1 MASTFVAGSKDDFD
15 TQDIPVTNA
24 SANDD
29 LDSRLAAYEAGGED
43 FIVKP
48 FDPLELQ
55 NKVKVAQRLIA
66 EKHSLREQAG
76 FAQRTALSAMTS
88 MGELGVVFQFL
99 SKSFACGSSE
109 ELGREMAAL
118 QQYDLQGAGATA
130 PGRGRDQSEPQR
142 GQHPLEVGILTHVR
156 ASGRIFQFKTRA
168 AFNYG
173 GVTVM
178 LNNLPLD
185 DPDRWG
191 RIHDNVAIL
200 ARRGRRPSSSHR
212 GRTGKTGA
220 GSKG

>member
-1 MASTFVAGSKDDFD
+1 MADQGFRVFVIDDDEVVREMLAVLLEDACKVTTFSSAEDYLARAAEGSPDMFLLDVTMPGMNGFDLCRRLKDDFD
-15 TQDIPVTNA
+15 TQDIPVTFV

-88 MGELGVVFQFL
+88 MGELGVVLQFL

-109 ELGREMAAL
+109 ELGREMLAAL
-118 QQYDLQGAGATA
+118 QQYDLQGAVQLRLGA
-130 PGRGRDQSEPQR
+130 
-142 GQHPLEVGILTHVR
+142 
-156 ASGRIFQFKTRA
+156 
-168 AFNYG
+168 
-173 GVTVM
+173 
-178 LNNLPLD
+178 
-185 DPDRWG
+185 
-191 RIHDNVAIL
+191 
-200 ARRGRRPSSSHR
+200 
-212 GRTGKTGA
+212 
-220 GSKG
+220 